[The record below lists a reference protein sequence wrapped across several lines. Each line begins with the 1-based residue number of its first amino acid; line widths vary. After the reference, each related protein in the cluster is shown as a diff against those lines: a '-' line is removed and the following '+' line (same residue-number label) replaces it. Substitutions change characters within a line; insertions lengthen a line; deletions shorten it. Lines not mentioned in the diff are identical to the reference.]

1 VGPIPGNQVGP
12 IGGNRAGTQCV
23 HFCGMN
29 KTGVQAGESSQRAF
43 LIEAKRRLGER
54 HPKLTWNGLA
64 ELVGMEPRALKTYL
78 MPEDSPNFRSM
89 PNVARVAI
97 EKLVAATKSSD
108 PIEHEV
114 VGEPS
119 NATTFEALM
128 PSALAALVVR
138 QARQA
143 LVHGRHISGV
153 ERYPGDSIGLERADR
168 HAMALV
174 SRACLQAGLTD
185 VGAEIH
191 DLLHHC
197 TRPLSSWLPLPFIYR
212 ERLSDVV
219 LLSAEEGAPTR
230 EAEELAQQ
238 FGGSDTATLEELL
251 FGRFRELLQKNSAT
265 MAAAYYSRVRE
276 FVVRHPVVTAQE
288 LSELAADLPSAIHVL
303 ITQHFYETVPDGWG
317 QDGQLS
323 TCAHCGNAVV
333 YGPQGQICRT
343 RACAET
349 LPLMPGRRIALRDA
363 LRLARG
369 IRHYWQEPGFDELG
383 LFDELKRQG
392 LSPVLYPELDRV
404 DIEVGDVGIDLKAYI
419 SPELLASRIRR
430 NIGGLAFYKNKWLVI
445 PDRLVER
452 VPAYLERLRS
462 ALKDSP
468 VRVLTVKTAAKELE
482 RA

>member
-1 VGPIPGNQVGP
+1 MTK
-12 IGGNRAGTQCV
+12 AGAL
-23 HFCGMN
+23 
-29 KTGVQAGESSQRAF
+29 AGETSQRAF
-43 LIEAKRRLGER
+43 LVEAKRRLGER
-54 HPKLTWNGLA
+54 HPKLTWNRLA
-64 ELVGMEPRALKTYL
+64 ELIGMEPRALKTYL
-78 MPEDSPNFRSM
+78 MPEASPNFRSM

-97 EKLVAATKSSD
+97 EKLVAATEPSI
-108 PIEHEV
+108 PIGRESAE
-114 VGEPS
+114 EPS
-119 NATTFEALM
+119 NATGASTFEALM

-185 VGAEIH
+185 VGGEIH
-191 DLLHHC
+191 ELLHHC

-219 LLSAEEGAPTR
+219 LLNAEDGAPTR

-238 FGGSDTATLEELL
+238 FGGSDTASLEELL

-288 LSELAADLPSAIHVL
+288 LSEVAADLPSAIHVL
-303 ITQHFYETVPDGWG
+303 ITQQFYEPVPDGWAK
-317 QDGQLS
+317 DGQLS
-323 TCAHCGNAVV
+323 TCAHCGNSVV
-333 YGPQGQICRT
+333 YRLQGQMCRT

-349 LPLMPGRRIALRDA
+349 LPFIPGRRIALRDA

-369 IRHYWQEPGFDELG
+369 IRHYWQEPGFDELR
-383 LFDELKRQG
+383 LFDELTRQG

-419 SPELLASRIRR
+419 SPELLGSRIRR
-430 NIGGLAFYKNKWLVI
+430 NIGGLAFYEKKWLVI
-445 PDRLVER
+445 PDRLVSR

-468 VRVLTVKTAAKELE
+468 VRVLTVKMVVKELE